1 MNIPD
6 KKILAFI
13 KKHHVL
19 TLATS
24 VQNIPYCANCFYVY
38 LKDEN
43 MFVFTSDNET
53 KHVQDVLQNNYV
65 GGSVVLE
72 TSTVGKIQGI
82 QFNGKMYLP
91 EGDLKKKANKS
102 YMKRFPLAQLMKTQ
116 LWIVDLDFIK
126 LTDNRLGFGKK
137 LIWKKD
143 AAKD

>member
-6 KKILAFI
+6 KKTISFI
-13 KKHHVL
+13 KEHHVL

-24 VQNIPYCANCFYVY
+24 VNNIPYCANCFYVY
-38 LKDEN
+38 LEEEN
-43 MFVFTSDNET
+43 MFIFTSDNET
-53 KHVQDVLQNNYV
+53 KHVQDVLKNNIV

-82 QFNGKMYLP
+82 QFNGVMYLP
-91 EGDLKKKANKS
+91 EAEVKKKANKS
-102 YMKRFPLAQLMKTQ
+102 YMRKYPFAKLMKTQ
-116 LWIVDLDFIK
+116 LWVLDLNYIK

-143 AAKD
+143 SAKD